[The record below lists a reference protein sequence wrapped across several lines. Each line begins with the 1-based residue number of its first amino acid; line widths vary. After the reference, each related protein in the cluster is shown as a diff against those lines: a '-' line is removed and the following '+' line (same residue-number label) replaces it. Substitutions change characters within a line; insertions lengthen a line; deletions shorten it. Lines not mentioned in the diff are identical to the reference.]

1 LKAAGLTC
9 VLVILVSACSVGAP
23 ASPGASTA
31 TVLPPATSAPLG
43 SQGPLPGADE
53 LCRLLTPT
61 DWTSAGLQ
69 GAAQP
74 SADTD
79 GPGTAY
85 CTYTGQAGADG
96 GLELDAFV
104 DTTVADAQDTFNT
117 MSDEMSGGQQATLPG
132 ADAVLVNPSVDGIY
146 GAIAVRDGRFS
157 YSISMPTSYQAQ
169 TELLA
174 LAAIVLARGQAYR

>member
-1 LKAAGLTC
+1 MC
-9 VLVILVSACSVGAP
+9 VLAILVSACSAGSP
-23 ASPGASTA
+23 ASPGAGTN
-31 TVLPPATSAPLG
+31 VLASATSAPLG
-43 SQGPLPGADE
+43 SQGPLPAADE
-53 LCRLLTPT
+53 LCTLLTPT
-61 DWTSAGLQ
+61 DWVGAGLQ

-74 SADTD
+74 LADTD

-85 CTYTGQAGADG
+85 CTYTELAGAEG

-104 DTTVADAQDTFNT
+104 DTTLVDAEDTFNT
-117 MSDEMSGGQQATLPG
+117 MSDEMSGGQLATLPG

-146 GAIAVRDGRFS
+146 GAIAVRNGRFS

-169 TELLA
+169 ARLLA